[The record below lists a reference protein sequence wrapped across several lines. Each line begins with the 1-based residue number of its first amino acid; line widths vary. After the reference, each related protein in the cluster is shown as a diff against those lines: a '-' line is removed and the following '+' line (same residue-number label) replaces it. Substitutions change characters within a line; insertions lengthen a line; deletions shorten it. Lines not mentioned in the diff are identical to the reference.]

1 MGFSA
6 VTVRLRT
13 KRLVATHPAVPID
26 LTKFERGEPFRG
38 EVAGALAALHQ
49 RLARLQLSQIVH
61 QRRVIIVIEGAEGGG
76 KRDFVRL
83 LGSALDPTHFAVTT
97 VTPDRRRARDGHW
110 LARFWARLPEAGDTA
125 IFYHSWYRRVLE
137 DKLLGLVTDKEW
149 KRAFDEINEFE
160 SQQRDY
166 GTLIVK
172 LFFHVTDATQERRIG
187 EREADEWRR
196 HMVGPAEFR
205 AAPARLAYRAAL
217 EQVLAQTDTR
227 WAPWSM
233 IDANDRD
240 SAQVAAM
247 TAIVDGLEKAL
258 PQIPPETEASV
269 IPFMV
274 ADDQVQPAG

>member
-1 MGFSA
+1 M
-6 VTVRLRT
+6 
-13 KRLVATHPAVPID
+13 PID
-26 LTKFERGEPFRG
+26 LTIFERGVPFTG
-38 EVAGALAALHQ
+38 DVAGALAALQH
-49 RLARLQLSQIVH
+49 RLACAQLSQIVH
-61 QRRVIIVIEGAEGGG
+61 QKRAIVVIEGREGGG
-76 KRDFVRL
+76 KRDFVKA
-83 LGSALDPTHFAVTT
+83 LGAALDPTHFAVTT

-137 DKLLGLVTDKEW
+137 DKLLGLVSDKEW

-172 LFFHVTDATQERRIG
+172 LFFHITDATQDRRIA
-187 EREADEWRR
+187 ERQADEWRR
-196 HMVGPAEFR
+196 HLVGPVEFR
-205 AAPARLAYRAAL
+205 SSPSRAAYRAAL
-217 EQVLAQTDTR
+217 VQMLGQTDTR

-240 SAQVAAM
+240 AAQVAAL
-247 TAIVDGLEKAL
+247 TAIADGLEKAL
-258 PQIPPETEASV
+258 PQAPPEASGAV

-274 ADDQVQPAG
+274 SERAQPAG